1 MVTATTSIR
10 PEENDPERR
19 NSTAHDFEERLQ
31 RKVVGQDEAAQAIF
45 DLYQDFSAHLNSSG
59 QPIGNPLFPGPMGTG
74 RMCGR
79 VDHFERNFANCRKIT
94 SYFLIK

>member
-59 QPIGNPLFPGPMGTG
+59 QPIGNPLFPARWAPGGCAGVSIILNGISPIVEKSPAT
-74 RMCGR
+74 
-79 VDHFERNFANCRKIT
+79 F
-94 SYFLIK
+94 